1 MDKAYDHQKFENK
14 IYEAWEKSGLM
25 RADENSDKEPFT
37 IVLPPPNVTGQLHLG
52 HSAMLAIEDIM
63 IRHQKMSGK
72 EVCWVPGTDHAAI
85 ATENVVIKHLGL
97 KSREELSREEFLKE
111 CRKFA
116 QEKHDRIVHQ
126 IRKMGAW
133 LDWSREAYT
142 FDEERNFAV
151 NTIFEQL
158 YNDGLIVRGHR
169 LINWSV
175 GAQSVLADDEVEW
188 GEEVEPFYY
197 IKCGE
202 FIIGTVRP
210 ETKCADSP
218 LIVNPD
224 AEYVRVKY
232 TPKLQQTPKSPY
244 QGTSENPAKKRK
256 FIPYDKNLTKF
267 ARENRKNPTP
277 AEKKMWYEIIDKL
290 KKEFPNKWLRQR
302 IIDNYIVDFYSP
314 SLKLVVEIDG
324 DSHFT
329 KEGIEYDK
337 IRTETLNK
345 YGLNVIRFTNDE
357 IINSPDAVYFKIS
370 KFIKEKNSPLAPLI
384 EGGNP
389 AKFENNLD
397 ERDGG
402 SINTFILVKNCWKNP
417 EERKKVLNLLDEDG
431 TWEVLETMT
440 GNELVEKI
448 GEFEYDTYAGKRK
461 FVVMADEV
469 VDPNKGSGAMTISCN
484 HSADD
489 YDLGKRKK
497 LDKYFF
503 DKIDFAGKMLKIAGE
518 AEGMSVK
525 EARKFAGKKM
535 EEMGLL
541 TGIDKNYSHRVPL
554 CYRSGCVVEPMV
566 SPQWFISVEKEFTD
580 KFTGE
585 KTTLKKLT
593 QKAVREKNVKIIPA
607 RFEKIYFQWI
617 DNLRDWCI
625 SRQIW
630 WGHQI
635 PVFYCQDCQA
645 ENVFDAESTK
655 NPANLCCKKC
665 GSNNLK
671 QDEDT
676 LDTWFS
682 SALWPFSTLGWP
694 DENSRDFQKFYP
706 NSMMETGHDI
716 LFFWV
721 ARMIMFARYA
731 TGKYPFETVYLHGLV
746 CDEKGQKMSKSKG
759 NGIDP
764 LELIEEVGADA
775 VRLSLVIGTTP
786 GNNIPIGKNKIKGY
800 RNFVNKLWNAGRFV
814 QMQLDSSPL
823 APLIEGGNPANF
835 ENSSNKRDG
844 GRIKAKS
851 LADKWIADRFTQ
863 ISREINEHLNK
874 YEISLAGDKIYHFI
888 WDEFCDWYLEAH
900 KVEPNPLF
908 LREIFLDILKLAHP
922 LVPFITESLWKV
934 LTNDDTFI
942 VEQSFPQP
950 DFEDKKSREIFGD
963 LQEIVSEIR
972 RIRAENKVNPKDKL
986 NIEFANE
993 INPETLK
1000 LIEHLA
1006 KVANGKVDKKQATKI
1021 FHRLAGHGAGNSELL
1036 IEIPVDEKA
1045 VAAEIKKLENLITS
1059 LKNRLANK
1067 NYVQSAP
1074 KELVAESREKL
1085 KNAEEKLAKLKSN

>member
-1 MDKAYDHQKFENK
+1 MEKIYDHKKFEDK
-14 IYEAWEKSGLM
+14 IYQNWEKSGLM
-25 RADENSDKEPFT
+25 RADENSSKEPFT

-52 HSAMLAIEDIM
+52 HAAMLAIEDIM
-63 IRHQKMSGK
+63 IRHQKMSDK
-72 EVCWVPGTDHAAI
+72 EVCWIPGTDHAAI
-85 ATENVVIKHLGL
+85 ATENVVIKHLGI
-97 KSREELSREEFLKE
+97 KSREELSREDFLKE

-116 QEKHDRIVHQ
+116 GEKHDRIVHQ

-158 YNDGLIVRGHR
+158 YKDELIVRGHR

-210 ETKCADSP
+210 ETKCANSP
-218 LIVNPD
+218 LMVNPD
-224 AEYVRVKY
+224 AEYLRLKY
-232 TPKLQQTPKSPY
+232 TSKSREI
-244 QGTSENPAKKRK
+244 SEN
-256 FIPYDKNLTKF
+256 Y
-267 ARENRKNPTP
+267 
-277 AEKKMWYEIIDKL
+277 
-290 KKEFPNKWLRQR
+290 
-302 IIDNYIVDFYSP
+302 
-314 SLKLVVEIDG
+314 
-324 DSHFT
+324 
-329 KEGIEYDK
+329 
-337 IRTETLNK
+337 
-345 YGLNVIRFTNDE
+345 
-357 IINSPDAVYFKIS
+357 
-370 KFIKEKNSPLAPLI
+370 
-384 EGGNP
+384 
-389 AKFENNLD
+389 
-397 ERDGG
+397 
-402 SINTFILVKNCWKNP
+402 ILVKNCWENE
-417 EERKKVLNLLDEDG
+417 EERKKVLNLLDEEG
-431 TWEVLETMT
+431 TWEVLETLT
-440 GNELVEKI
+440 GNELVKKI

-461 FVVMADEV
+461 FVIMADEV

-489 YDLGKRKK
+489 YDLGKRKN
-497 LDKYFF
+497 LDEYFF
-503 DKIDFAGKMLKIAGE
+503 DKIDFAGNMLKVAGE
-518 AEGMSVK
+518 AEGMSIK

-535 EEMGLL
+535 KEMGLL
-541 TGIDKNYSHRVPL
+541 TGIDQNYSHRVPL

-580 KFTGE
+580 KFTGQ

-593 QKAVREKNVKIIPA
+593 QNAIRDKNIDIIPA
-607 RFEKIYFQWI
+607 RFEKTYFQWI

-655 NPANLCCKKC
+655 HSANLCCKKC
-665 GSNNLK
+665 QSTNLK

-682 SALWPFSTLGWP
+682 SALWPFSILGWT
-694 DENSRDFQKFYP
+694 DKDSTDLAKFYP
-706 NSMMETGHDI
+706 NNIMETGHDI
-716 LFFWV
+716 IFFWV

-746 CDEKGQKMSKSKG
+746 CDEKGKKMSKSAG

-786 GNNIPIGKNKIKGY
+786 GNNIPIGENKIKGY
-800 RNFVNKLWNAGRFV
+800 RNFVNKMWNAGRFV
-814 QMQLDSSPL
+814 QMQIESY
-823 APLIEGGNPANF
+823 PLIKGVGGIYP
-835 ENSSNKRDG
+835 E
-844 GRIKAKS
+844 S
-851 LADKWIADRFTQ
+851 LADKWIADRLTK
-863 ISREINEHLNK
+863 ISREVNEHLNK
-874 YEISLAGDKIYHFI
+874 YEISMAGDKIYHFV

-900 KVEPNPLF
+900 KVSPNPLF

-922 LVPFITESLWKV
+922 LVPFITEELWSV
-934 LTNDDTFI
+934 LADSDEFI
-942 VEQSFPQP
+942 VDQDFPKP
-950 DFEDKKSREIFGD
+950 NFEDVKSREIFQNC
-963 LQEIVSEIR
+963 QEIIGEIR
-972 RIRAENKVNPKDKL
+972 RVRAENKVNPKDKL
-986 NIEFANE
+986 NIEFSSKIDE
-993 INPETLK
+993 ESLK

-1006 KVANGKVDKKQATKI
+1006 KVKNNKVDEKHSTKI
-1021 FHRLAGHGAGNSELL
+1021 FAGNSELF

-1045 VAAEIKKLENLITS
+1045 IAAEIKKLEGQIS
-1059 LKNRLANK
+1059 GLKNRLSNN

-1074 KELVAESREKL
+1074 AKLVAESRENL
-1085 KNAEEKLAKLKSN
+1085 KNAEEKLRKLKNN

>member
-1 MDKAYDHQKFENK
+1 MNKAYDHQKFEDK
-14 IYEAWEKSGLM
+14 IYENWEKSGLM
-25 RADENSDKEPFT
+25 RADENSAKEPFT

-52 HSAMLAIEDIM
+52 HAAMLAIEDIM

-116 QEKHDRIVHQ
+116 SEKHDRIVHQ

-232 TPKLQQTPKSPY
+232 TSKSREI
-244 QGTSENPAKKRK
+244 SET
-256 FIPYDKNLTKF
+256 Y
-267 ARENRKNPTP
+267 
-277 AEKKMWYEIIDKL
+277 
-290 KKEFPNKWLRQR
+290 
-302 IIDNYIVDFYSP
+302 
-314 SLKLVVEIDG
+314 
-324 DSHFT
+324 
-329 KEGIEYDK
+329 
-337 IRTETLNK
+337 
-345 YGLNVIRFTNDE
+345 
-357 IINSPDAVYFKIS
+357 
-370 KFIKEKNSPLAPLI
+370 
-384 EGGNP
+384 
-389 AKFENNLD
+389 
-397 ERDGG
+397 
-402 SINTFILVKNCWKNP
+402 ILVKNCWENS

-448 GEFEYDTYAGKRK
+448 GEFEYNTYAGKRK

-635 PVFYCQDCQA
+635 PVFYCQDCHA
-645 ENVFDAESTK
+645 ENVFPAEKIK
-655 NPANLCCKKC
+655 NPAKLCCKKC
-665 GSNNLK
+665 ESNNLK

-706 NSMMETGHDI
+706 NNMMETGHDI

-800 RNFVNKLWNAGRFV
+800 RNFVNKMWNAGRFV
-814 QMQLDSSPL
+814 QMQLENVEALHATPL
-823 APLIEGGNPANF
+823 P
-835 ENSSNKRDG
+835 
-844 GRIKAKS
+844 KS
-851 LADKWIADRFTQ
+851 LADKWIADRFAQ

-900 KVEPNPLF
+900 KVEPKPLF

-922 LVPFITESLWKV
+922 LVPFITEGLWNI
-934 LTNDDTFI
+934 LADGEEFI
-942 VEQSFPQP
+942 VEQIFPVGTGR
-950 DFEDKKSREIFGD
+950 DLSSKSREIFTQV
-963 LQEIVSEIR
+963 QEIVSEIR

-986 NIEFANE
+986 KIEFANE
-993 INPETLK
+993 INPEALK

-1045 VAAEIKKLENLITS
+1045 VAAEIKKLENLIAS

-1074 KELVAESREKL
+1074 KELVAESRKKL
-1085 KNAEEKLAKLKSN
+1085 KNAEEKLARLKSN

>member
-1 MDKAYDHQKFENK
+1 MEKNYDHQKFEDK
-14 IYEAWEKSGLM
+14 IYDAWEKSGLM
-25 RADENSDKEPFT
+25 RADENSAKKPFT

-52 HSAMLAIEDIM
+52 HAAMLAIEDIM

-72 EVCWVPGTDHAAI
+72 EVCWIPGTDHAAI

-97 KSREELSREEFLKE
+97 KSREELPRKDFLAE
-111 CRKFA
+111 ARKFA
-116 QEKHDRIVHQ
+116 QEKHDRIVFQ
-126 IRKMGAW
+126 IKKMGAW

-142 FDEERNFAV
+142 FDEARNFAV

-188 GEEVEPFYY
+188 GEEIEPFYY

-210 ETKCADSP
+210 ETKCANSP
-218 LIVNPD
+218 LIVNPE
-224 AEYVRVKY
+224 AEYVRVEY
-232 TPKLQQTPKSPY
+232 KSREI
-244 QGTSENPAKKRK
+244 TEN
-256 FIPYDKNLTKF
+256 
-267 ARENRKNPTP
+267 
-277 AEKKMWYEIIDKL
+277 
-290 KKEFPNKWLRQR
+290 
-302 IIDNYIVDFYSP
+302 
-314 SLKLVVEIDG
+314 
-324 DSHFT
+324 
-329 KEGIEYDK
+329 
-337 IRTETLNK
+337 
-345 YGLNVIRFTNDE
+345 
-357 IINSPDAVYFKIS
+357 
-370 KFIKEKNSPLAPLI
+370 
-384 EGGNP
+384 
-389 AKFENNLD
+389 
-397 ERDGG
+397 
-402 SINTFILVKNCWKNP
+402 FILVKNCWENP
-417 EERKKVLNLLDEDG
+417 EERKKVLNLLDENG
-431 TWEVLETMT
+431 SWKVLETMT

-497 LDKYFF
+497 LEEYFF
-503 DKIDFAGKMLKIAGE
+503 DKIDFAGKMLKIAGP
-518 AEGMSVK
+518 AEGMSIK

-541 TGIDKNYSHRVPL
+541 TGIDKGYSHRVPL
-554 CYRSGCVVEPMV
+554 CYRTNCVVEPMV
-566 SPQWFISVEKEFTD
+566 SPQWFIAVEKEFTD
-580 KFTGE
+580 KFTGK

-593 QKAVREKNVKIIPA
+593 QDAVRKKHIKIIPA
-607 RFEKIYFQWI
+607 KFEKTYFQWI

-645 ENVFDAESTK
+645 ENVFEAEK
-655 NPANLCCKKC
+655 IKPANVDAKISCKKC
-665 GSNNLK
+665 GSKNLK

-694 DENSRDFQKFYP
+694 DKNSRDLQKFYP
-706 NSMMETGHDI
+706 NNVMETGHDI
-716 LFFWV
+716 IFFWV
-721 ARMIMFARYA
+721 ARMIMFGRYA

-764 LELIEEVGADA
+764 LEVIEEVGADA
-775 VRLSLVIGTTP
+775 VRLSLVIGSTP
-786 GNNIPIGKNKIKGY
+786 GNKIPIGKNKIKGY
-800 RNFVNKLWNAGRFV
+800 RNFVNKMWNAGRFV
-814 QMQLDSSPL
+814 QMQ
-823 APLIEGGNPANF
+823 IENFAGNS
-835 ENSSNKRDG
+835 EV
-844 GRIKAKS
+844 KAKS
-851 LADKWIADRFTQ
+851 LADKWIADRVTK
-863 ISREINEHLNK
+863 ISREIKNHLDK

-900 KVEPNPLF
+900 KVAPNPLF

-922 LVPFITESLWKV
+922 LVPFITEKLWKN
-934 LTNDDTFI
+934 LSGTENFI
-942 VEQSFPQP
+942 IEQNFPNP
-950 DFEDKKSREIFGD
+950 DFEDKESREIFSN
-963 LQEIVSEIR
+963 LQEIVKEIR
-972 RIRAENKVNPKDKL
+972 HIRAENKVNPKDKL
-986 NIEFANE
+986 NVKFAE
-993 INPETLK
+993 KINTDALK

-1006 KVANGKVDKKQATKI
+1006 KVVNGEVDEKQSTKI
-1021 FHRLAGHGAGNSELL
+1021 FAGNSELL

-1045 VAAEIKKLENLITS
+1045 IAAEIKRLEGQIAG
-1059 LKNRLANK
+1059 LKNRLSNENYIK
-1067 NYVQSAP
+1067 NAP
-1074 KELVAESREKL
+1074 EKLVAESRENL
-1085 KNAEEKLAKLKSN
+1085 KNAEEKLAKLIKN